1 MVVVVP
7 TSPPPLPNR
16 APLLHLCPLG
26 WQPLNQRRTWRTG
39 QGAANAAQYIK
50 LYVDLSGS
58 SRRKLCPIRRTETE
72 TTTGIP
78 FNLPF
83 PYFFWGE
90 GIPIRFLH
98 LLEWNFVSLSLFIDL
113 FFVPPSA
120 KAGAVLFLFSS
131 LLSLSHFFFYHSRIL
146 FVCLF
151 LIRFIYFYLR

>member
-1 MVVVVP
+1 MP
-7 TSPPPLPNR
+7 SLSSTLLPSPALV
-16 APLLHLCPLG
+16 PLG
-26 WQPLNQRRTWRTG
+26 VAAIKSTQDMAG

-83 PYFFWGE
+83 PPTPAIPLFFWGE

-98 LLEWNFVSLSLFIDL
+98 LLEWHFVSLSLFIDL

-131 LLSLSHFFFYHSRIL
+131 LLSLSRFFFYHSRIL